1 MSIRR
6 SLFIQFLNS
15 YSGTGIA
22 FVSVVILAR
31 LLTPQEIGVFS
42 VCMAFVGFLH
52 TLRDFGIGAY
62 LLQER
67 QLDNDVLRSA
77 YGLALLFAWSAG
89 GILALSS
96 GMVADFFH
104 EPGVQSVTLVLA
116 LNFLLIPLGS
126 LAIPLLKR
134 DMLFISVMK
143 INLAVTLA
151 YAVATITFAALGVGY
166 MSMAWGT
173 LVGTLVNV
181 VASLAARPDLIGMRP
196 TLRHA
201 RRIISFGMYSVG
213 SNLIVGLG
221 PNGTEIV
228 IGRMLGFDAVAMLG
242 KGRSLITLFQQA
254 IMAFIMPV
262 AGAMFAR
269 ISRNGDDVG
278 EPFLRVIS
286 YLTAIGWPSFIFMG
300 FMAFPMI
307 DVLFGSQW
315 YAAVPVAQI
324 FCFAYCIALLHSL
337 NNMTLEA
344 CGHAKEAFH
353 YQIILYPPAIL
364 LVIAAAP
371 FGLLAV
377 AGTTVISATAG
388 LILSYW
394 FLGRVIHIRP
404 AQIARAVWKSA
415 LVAVISSFPPMTVYF
430 WGGIG
435 PNNALLPLIGTAI
448 LTGAVW
454 LAAIFATGHEI
465 RHEVVML
472 LRNCFDQMRRVLR
485 PAV

>member
-1 MSIRR
+1 MSVRR

-31 LLTPQEIGVFS
+31 LLTPHETGVFS
-42 VCMAFVGFLH
+42 VCLAFVGFLH

-67 QLDNDVLRSA
+67 ELDADILRSA
-77 YGLALLFAWSAG
+77 YGLALLFAWTAG
-89 GILALSS
+89 AILALSS

-104 EPGVQSVTLVLA
+104 EPGVRSVTLVLA
-116 LNFLLIPLGS
+116 FNFLLIPLGS

-143 INLAVTLA
+143 INLAVSLS
-151 YAVATITFAALGVGY
+151 YAVSTICFAALGAGY

-173 LVGTLVNV
+173 LISTVVNV
-181 VASLAARPDLIGMRP
+181 IASLAARPELIGIRP
-196 TLRHA
+196 NLRHA
-201 RRIISFGMYSVG
+201 RRIISFGIYSVG
-213 SNLIVGLG
+213 SNFIVAVG

-228 IGRMLGFDAVAMLG
+228 IGRMLGFGSVAMLG

-254 IMAFIMPV
+254 IMAFIIPV

-269 ISRNGDDVG
+269 NSRNGDDVG

-286 YLTAIGWPSFIFMG
+286 YLTAIGWPCFIFMG

-315 YAAVPVAQI
+315 YEAVPVAQI

-353 YQIILYPPAIL
+353 YKIILYPPTIL

-377 AGTTVISATAG
+377 AATTVLSATVG
-388 LILSYW
+388 MILSYW
-394 FLGRVIHIRP
+394 FLGRVIHIH
-404 AQIARAVWKSA
+404 AIQVARAVRKSA
-415 LVAVISSFPPMTVYF
+415 LVAVISSIPPIIAHF

-435 PNNALLPLIGTAI
+435 PGNTLLPLIGTAV
-448 LTGAVW
+448 LTGLVW
-454 LAAIFATGHEI
+454 LAAVFAIGHEI
-465 RHEVVML
+465 RTEIVML